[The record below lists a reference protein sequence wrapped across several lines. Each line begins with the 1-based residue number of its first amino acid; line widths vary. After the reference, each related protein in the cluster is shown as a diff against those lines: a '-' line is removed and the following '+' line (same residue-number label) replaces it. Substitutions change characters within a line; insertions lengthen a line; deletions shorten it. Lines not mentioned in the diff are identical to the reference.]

1 MYSIGKAHLHAQFN
15 LSIVIIL
22 CCFFYRAFND
32 KHCFVNVIVN
42 IGSLTHK

>member
-22 CCFFYRAFND
+22 CCFF
-32 KHCFVNVIVN
+32 
-42 IGSLTHK
+42 IGPLMISTALLMLL